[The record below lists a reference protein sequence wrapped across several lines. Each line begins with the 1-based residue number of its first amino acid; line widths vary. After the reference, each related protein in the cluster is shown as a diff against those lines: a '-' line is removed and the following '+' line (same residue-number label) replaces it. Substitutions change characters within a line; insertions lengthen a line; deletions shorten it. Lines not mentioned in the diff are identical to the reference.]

1 MCASVWQCGEVRCVL
16 VLCECA
22 RMCVSVSMWVFAGVR
37 YARRNELP
45 LNIRIENQ
53 RNAS

>member
-1 MCASVWQCGEVRCVL
+1 ML

-22 RMCVSVSMWVFAGVR
+22 HVCVCVSVSMWVFAGVR

-45 LNIRIENQ
+45 LSIRIENQ